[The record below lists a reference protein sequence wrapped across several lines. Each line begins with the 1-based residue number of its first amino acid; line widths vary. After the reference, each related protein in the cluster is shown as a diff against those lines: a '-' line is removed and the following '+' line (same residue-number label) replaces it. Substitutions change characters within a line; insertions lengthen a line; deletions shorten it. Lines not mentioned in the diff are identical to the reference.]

1 MGGQTLYNGTNMDA
15 VDMQPEP
22 FQEED
27 FGFTIN
33 LLRSTISKHFIVND
47 VRFDRQAFAFFVQV
61 DERTLEQDF
70 DDLRREM
77 MDLGYVPNLLKER
90 AGFVVY
96 VVRMPERK
104 FRGMTLNVVL
114 LVLTILSTIG
124 AGMIF
129 VSNYEDLGF
138 WTGENV
144 GKGALYFAAPLMLIL
159 GLHEMGHYTAA
170 RRHRVAASLPFFI
183 PAPPFPFIIG
193 TFGAFI
199 SLREPIHSK
208 RSLMDIGF
216 AGPIAGFVVAIV
228 VTVLGFKLSA
238 WDPHYAGDDAS
249 ETILLGTPLIF
260 NALAALVPTPG
271 DVLIHPT
278 AFAGW
283 VGFLVTFLNLLPAG
297 QLDGGHIFRALFGN
311 HARYFGYATIIA
323 MVAVSWATGYWGWVV
338 FIGFIILFLNH
349 PPPLNDIS
357 PLPPKGYLAG
367 LAAVVM
373 LVVCFVPAPFQF
385 ADLEPAVDPEF
396 EEPVVHMFPGEWT
409 NNTLVIVNT
418 GNTRVDGELRV
429 QNTFGWS
436 FQFEERVKF
445 KDDIQNWSSP
455 VDIAKDRSTNFT
467 TRLNVTLSPPRG
479 AQLGDRADFTVQLRI
494 ADPTGKTRMYD
505 THFRA
510 YVGWI
515 EPRQVPED
523 SSIPVDWVA
532 SFEVR
537 FKNLV
542 ANLTTGSTVFDVAL
556 DVEGGLRHT
565 LTNTSVEGMS
575 PEEVNST
582 PPLDHLEMANNETT
596 GLLIWVYAPPGTA
609 TVDELRVDLWVAP
622 SGSPGS
628 LTRLGFLLDVGSIV
642 YDVSLSS
649 PHPEWSFEP
658 DGEKN
663 VIFNLTSHS
672 NVDVNVTIDYSM
684 TGPDAFEFSEEP
696 PAHYLIRPGRTDVFT
711 VTLFAKGDVDDTVSL
726 RVEISYGVGQAS
738 SVTIMLVIV
747 SG

>member
-1 MGGQTLYNGTNMDA
+1 
-15 VDMQPEP
+15 MQQAT

-33 LLRSTISKHFIVND
+33 LLRSTISKYFIVND
-47 VRFDRQAFAFFVQV
+47 VRFDRQAYAFFVQV

-70 DDLRREM
+70 DDMRREM

-90 AGFVVY
+90 AGFIVY
-96 VVRMPERK
+96 VVKMPERK
-104 FRGMTLNVVL
+104 FRGLTLNVIL
-114 LVLTILSTIG
+114 LVMTILSTIG

-129 VSNYEDLGF
+129 VSNYEELDF
-138 WTGENV
+138 WSLENA

-183 PAPPFPFIIG
+183 PAPPYPFIIG

-216 AGPIAGFVVAIV
+216 AGPIAGFVVAIF

-323 MVAVSWATGYWGWVV
+323 MVGVSWATGYWGWVV

-357 PLPPKGYLAG
+357 PLPPKGYISG
-367 LAAVVM
+367 LLAVVM
-373 LVVCFVPAPFQF
+373 LIVCFVPAPFQF
-385 ADLEPAVDPEF
+385 ADLEPGV
-396 EEPVVHMFPGEWT
+396 EPGFDEPALHVFPGDWA

-418 GNTRVDGELRV
+418 GNTRVDGEVRV

-436 FQFEERVKF
+436 MQFDEQVKF
-445 KDDIQNWSSP
+445 KDDIQNWSEP
-455 VDIAKDRSTNFT
+455 FLIAKDRSDNFT
-467 TRLNVTLSPPRG
+467 TRINVTVSPPPG
-479 AQLGDRADFTVQLRI
+479 AQLGDREDFTVQLRT
-494 ADPTGKTRMYD
+494 ADPNGKTKVYD
-505 THFRA
+505 SRFRVH
-510 YVGWI
+510 VGWI

-542 ANLTTGSTVFDVAL
+542 ANLTTGSTVFDLAL
-556 DVEGGLRHT
+556 DIEGGLSYT
-565 LTNTSVEGMS
+565 LTNTSVEEMT

-582 PPLDHLEMANNETT
+582 PPLDRIEMANNETI
-596 GLLIWVYAPPGTA
+596 GLLVWVYAPPGTP
-609 TVDELRVDLWVAP
+609 TESDLGVDLWVAP
-622 SGSPGS
+622 SGNPGAM
-628 LTRLGFLLDVGSIV
+628 THLGFHLDVGSIV
-642 YDVSLSS
+642 YDVSVSS
-649 PHPEWSFEP
+649 PHQQWSFEP
-658 DGEKN
+658 AGEKN

-672 NVDVNVTIDYSM
+672 NVDVNVTIDYGM

-696 PAHYLIRPGRTDVFT
+696 PAYHMIKPGRTDVFT
-711 VTLFAKGDVDDTVSL
+711 VTLYAKGDVDDSVSL
-726 RVEISYGVGQAS
+726 KVEISYGVGQAS
-738 SVTIMLVIV
+738 SVTIALVIV